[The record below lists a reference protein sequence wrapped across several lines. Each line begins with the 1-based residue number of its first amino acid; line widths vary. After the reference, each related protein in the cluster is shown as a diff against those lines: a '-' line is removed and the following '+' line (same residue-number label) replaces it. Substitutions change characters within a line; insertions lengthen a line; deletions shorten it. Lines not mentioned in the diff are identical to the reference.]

1 MNNYPLIKFVLI
13 FICGYLFQTIFHLSG
28 FLLLC
33 LTSLFFIILLILYF
47 TKNQRLSLLNQCILF
62 LTIFFVSGFY
72 YSSFHTSKVSYPFKH
87 FSYQNIKVYGK
98 VTNIELIKE
107 NRLVFYLISDSIIF
121 QNYVDKREFN
131 FQCLLNDSQK
141 RLEGKYDS
149 LKIGSSVEINGNIS
163 RPRNKRNPGEFD
175 YENYL
180 NQKQIH
186 ALLSIKDVSNIKI
199 ISNSSFNLAN
209 IIFGI
214 RKKIDNVFSK
224 YHNKNTASLL
234 RGLLLADRSMID
246 YEIKNEFINSGVVH
260 VLAVSGL
267 HVGFISLIFIF
278 LFQRLNIFLKY
289 SFTIIGLILFMIL
302 TNAPPSVVR
311 ATIMCIVI
319 ILSLM
324 SGRKYNSFNAIALA
338 AFIILLINPDEL
350 FNSGFQLSFAA
361 VISILIFYP
370 VLRNSIQQLNIKSN
384 ILKNILLFIAL
395 SLAAQIGTIPFVL
408 IYFNKLSIISLI
420 ANLIVIPLVG
430 IIIGLGIFTL
440 IISLISSLLC
450 SYYASANELLT
461 YILFFVTNKFGNLS
475 IAYLP
480 VANFSIIDIINYYIS
495 IAAIIFLW
503 KRFQS
508 IKAKI
513 ITLVL
518 IALNFFIWSKLDDVK
533 YLPDN
538 SLSIMAIDVGQG
550 DSYLIK
556 FPDGQTA
563 LIDAGNANKYFDN
576 GKRIIMPLIEYL
588 GIKKIDYAFVSHID
602 SDHYRGFLSLI
613 RNNKIKFVYKPP
625 LDSLDKEDKN
635 FEAFLNHF
643 SIPYKYYSKNMLSIG
658 GVRIYILS
666 DSFNYDNSNDRS
678 GVLKIKY
685 GNTSFLF
692 TGDISRKAEIGYVN
706 KYNKF
711 LKSDLLKVSHHG
723 SKTGTS
729 NIFLNYVEPKY
740 AVISAG
746 ISNIFHHPD
755 KDVIE
760 RLTKRGIKI
769 FRTDKEG
776 AILFQSNGN
785 NIQNINWKKLD
796 NNFIF

>member
-1 MNNYPLIKFVLI
+1 
-13 FICGYLFQTIFHLSG
+13 
-28 FLLLC
+28 
-33 LTSLFFIILLILYF
+33 
-47 TKNQRLSLLNQCILF
+47 
-62 LTIFFVSGFY
+62 
-72 YSSFHTSKVSYPFKH
+72 
-87 FSYQNIKVYGK
+87 
-98 VTNIELIKE
+98 
-107 NRLVFYLISDSIIF
+107 
-121 QNYVDKREFN
+121 
-131 FQCLLNDSQK
+131 
-141 RLEGKYDS
+141 
-149 LKIGSSVEINGNIS
+149 
-163 RPRNKRNPGEFD
+163 
-175 YENYL
+175 
-180 NQKQIH
+180 
-186 ALLSIKDVSNIKI
+186 
-199 ISNSSFNLAN
+199 
-209 IIFGI
+209 
-214 RKKIDNVFSK
+214 
-224 YHNKNTASLL
+224 
-234 RGLLLADRSMID
+234 
-246 YEIKNEFINSGVVH
+246 H

-311 ATIMCIVI
+311 ATIMGIII

-324 SGRKYNSFNAIALA
+324 SGRRYNSFNAIALA
-338 AFIILLINPDEL
+338 AFAILLINPDEL

-370 VLRNSIQQLNIKSN
+370 VLRNSIQQLKIKSN
-384 ILKNILLFIAL
+384 ILNNTLLFIAL

-408 IYFNKLSIISLI
+408 IYFNKLSLISLI

-430 IIIGLGIFTL
+430 IIIGLGIFTI
-440 IISLISSLLC
+440 IISFISPVLC
-450 SYYASANELLT
+450 SYYACSNELLT
-461 YILFFVTNKFGNLS
+461 YIIFFVTNKFGNLNA
-475 IAYLP
+475 AYLP
-480 VANFSIIDIINYYIS
+480 VTNFSVIDIIAYYTS
-495 IAAIIFLW
+495 IASIIFLW
-503 KRFQS
+503 KKFQS

-513 ITLVL
+513 IIVIFITC
-518 IALNFFIWSKLDDVK
+518 NFIIWSKLDDVN

-538 SLSIMAIDVGQG
+538 LFSIMAIDVGQG

-556 FPDGQTA
+556 FPNGKTA
-563 LIDAGNANKYFDN
+563 LIDAGNANKFFDN

-588 GIKKIDYAFVSHID
+588 GIKKIDYALISHVD
-602 SDHYRGFLSLI
+602 SDHYRGLLSLI
-613 RNNKIKFVYKPP
+613 KNHKIKFIYKPP
-625 LDSLDKEDKN
+625 LDSLNKEDKS
-635 FEAFLNHF
+635 FEAFLNYF
-643 SIPYKYYSKNMLSIG
+643 SIPYKYYSKNILNIG
-658 GVRIYILS
+658 NVRIYILS
-666 DSFNYDNSNDRS
+666 DSFNYKNSNDRS

-692 TGDISRKAEIGYVN
+692 TGDISKKAEIDYVK

-746 ISNIFHHPD
+746 ISNMFNHPD

-760 RLTKRGIKI
+760 RLTKRDIKI